1 MFGRF
6 TVSCLNNK
14 GTSGNAGRIG
24 FIVDSLLPSWSA
36 CVHRRT
42 LRPLL
47 TGWPSSTAGTVMRY
61 GWVAQHVNHLPD
73 RQWIYELY
81 RPWRSYQA
89 VVFIKSMDAPCRNL
103 AEALRQKGGYAVF
116 DANVDYFTP
125 AFGTSYFAGM
135 AATPKQREESC
146 AMAGACNAVIA
157 DSRYLREKVLP
168 YNANVAWIPDNIPD
182 AWITERST
190 WRPRPGEKLTLLWSG
205 EAVKLFELLRI
216 EPVLR
221 RFREYIRLRLV
232 TSSLDALS
240 RIYEPWQGRLRQLL
254 ADLECE
260 VLPFQNIPALLALY
274 DQGGVCISPRFLDNS
289 YNMGHTE
296 WKISLAMAR
305 GRVALASPQ
314 PSYCDLRDRAG
325 GLGVRICT
333 EDVDWE
339 AVLDSMLNGNFSW
352 EEEQGQAC
360 EVVRQ
365 YYATSVVAT
374 DHVNLLTSLVKER
387 QGC

>member
-6 TVSCLNNK
+6 TVSCLCSK

-24 FIVDSLLPSWSA
+24 FVVDALLPSWSA
-36 CVHRRT
+36 CIRRRT

-47 TGWPSSTAGTVMRY
+47 TGWPSNTAGTVMRF

-89 VVFIKSMDAPCRNL
+89 VVFIKSMDASCRQL
-103 AEALRQKGGYAVF
+103 ASALRQNRVYTVF

-125 AFGTSYFAGM
+125 ASGTSYFTGM
-135 AATPKQREESC
+135 APTPNQREESC
-146 AMAGACNAVIA
+146 AMASTCNAVIA

-182 AWITERST
+182 AWVADKST
-190 WRPRPGEKLTLLWSG
+190 WRPRQGRKLALLWSG

-221 RFREYIRLRLV
+221 RFREHIRLRLV
-232 TSSLDALS
+232 TGSLDALS
-240 RIYEPWQGRLRQLL
+240 RIHEPWQGRLRRLL
-254 ADLECE
+254 TDLACE
-260 VLPFQNIPALLALY
+260 VLPFQDILALLALY

-305 GRVALASPQ
+305 GRIALASPQ

-325 GLGVRICT
+325 GQGVRICAGDM
-333 EDVDWE
+333 EWD
-339 AVLDSMLNGNFSW
+339 AVLDNMLTGNFSW

-360 EVVRQ
+360 AVVRQ
-365 YYATSVVAT
+365 YYATSVVAA
-374 DHVNLLTSLVKER
+374 DHVDWLTTLVQNR